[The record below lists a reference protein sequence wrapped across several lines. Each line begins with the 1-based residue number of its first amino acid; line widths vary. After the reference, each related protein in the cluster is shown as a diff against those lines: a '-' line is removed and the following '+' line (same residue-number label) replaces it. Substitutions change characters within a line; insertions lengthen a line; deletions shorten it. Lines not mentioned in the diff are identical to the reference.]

1 MNRESRRKNW
11 QLNVI
16 LTAGVMAT
24 VLAGLIL
31 AQLDAL
37 QSRLPEERA
46 GLPIVNIQATAV
58 AVGQV
63 IPLLILS
70 EPGEPEA
77 EALPV
82 VVVPDDQNPRP
93 DIITGI
99 SQEGI
104 IYTVCGEVPEGWL
117 LYTIRPGES
126 LASLAAAVQSTEAEL
141 AGANCLTE
149 ATLTAGMQILVP
161 REPVE
166 AVCGP
171 PQFWVRY
178 QVQRGDTLGGL
189 ARARGTTIDEIL
201 RANCRDSLDLLA
213 GQFIFLPPG
222 SGSGGAPSVPQPSL
236 TPLPTAMTEALAT
249 ATATNIPPPPSAPT
263 TPPTVPPT
271 FIVPSPIRPTATP
284 PFPATSAPPTHTPPP
299 PPTHTPVPPPT
310 NTPVPPPTHTP
321 VPPPTHT
328 PPPPTNTP
336 PPPPTDTPVPPPTD
350 TPPPPPTDTPVPPP
364 TETPPAEPGPTESP
378 PEP

>member
-37 QSRLPEERA
+37 QSRMPEERD

-63 IPLLILS
+63 IPLLILP
-70 EPGEPEA
+70 ELDDPEPET
-77 EALPV
+77 LPV
-82 VVVPDDQNPRP
+82 VAVPDDQNPRP
-93 DIITGI
+93 DIITGV
-99 SQEGI
+99 SQEGVI
-104 IYTVCGEVPEGWL
+104 FTVCGEVPEGWL
-117 LYTIRPGES
+117 LYNIQPGDT

-141 AGANCLTE
+141 AEANCLTE
-149 ATLTAGMQILVP
+149 PALTAGMQILVP
-161 REPVE
+161 REPAA

-171 PQFWVRY
+171 PQWWVRY

-189 ARARGTTIDEIL
+189 AQARRTTVDEIL

-222 SGSGGAPSVPQPSL
+222 SGPGVAPSVLQPSL
-236 TPLPTAMTEALAT
+236 TPLSTVTSSESLPTGVAT
-249 ATATNIPPPPSAPT
+249 ATATNVPAPT
-263 TPPTVPPT
+263 TQPIVQPT
-271 FIVPSPIRPTATP
+271 FVVPSPIRPSATP
-284 PFPATSAPPTHTPPP
+284 PFPATQVPPTNTPPP
-299 PPTHTPVPPPT
+299 PPTQTPVPPPT
-310 NTPVPPPTHTP
+310 NTPVPPPTSTP
-321 VPPPTHT
+321 VPPPTNT
-328 PPPPTNTP
+328 PVPPPTNTP
-336 PPPPTDTPVPPPTD
+336 PPPPTNTPVPPPTD
-350 TPPPPPTDTPVPPP
+350 TPPTDTPVPSPTDTPP
-364 TETPPAEPGPTESP
+364 TEPAPTESA